1 MKWFSYDTI
10 HTPLN
15 PKNELLPAGSIPVKT
30 EKTDRLEYAWWGGI
44 KEGSKTYAGVFLVSP
59 VLHTTIQSNN
69 TYTLDMTGIQKGSG
83 QLLTMAISL
92 TDLDFTVKSYQSG
105 ITGSDHATSFNY
117 SGSAGSRAAIYS
129 STNNDPGAIMT
140 YDISHY
146 DAVKNTVTITFRGHA
161 FDAGGNLMNI
171 SKGKMTAYI
180 DRK

>member
-1 MKWFSYDTI
+1 MKKSIFAFLASLTLLFSSCMKHASDYE
-10 HTPLN
+10 PVMGEALN
-15 PKNELLPAGSIPVKT
+15 T
-30 EKTDRLEYAWWGGI
+30 WTF

-146 DAVKNTVTITFRGHA
+146 DAVKNTVPLTFRGHA